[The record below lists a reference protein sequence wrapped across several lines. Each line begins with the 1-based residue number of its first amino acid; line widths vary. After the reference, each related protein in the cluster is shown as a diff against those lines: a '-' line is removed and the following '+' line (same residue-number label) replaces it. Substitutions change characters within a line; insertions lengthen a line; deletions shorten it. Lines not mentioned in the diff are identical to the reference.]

1 MKIVEAVPASRKAAF
16 DLQDALLLIGV
27 TSIVGGIALWSR
39 AAAAV
44 VFGVFCLIAVLQI
57 ERGKR
62 AGKDVSGTSQ
72 Q

>member
-1 MKIVEAVPASRKAAF
+1 MKIVEAVPAPQTTAF

-27 TSIVGGIALWSR
+27 ASIVGGIALWSR
-39 AAAAV
+39 PAAAV

-62 AGKDVSGTSQ
+62 VGKDTSGTSQ